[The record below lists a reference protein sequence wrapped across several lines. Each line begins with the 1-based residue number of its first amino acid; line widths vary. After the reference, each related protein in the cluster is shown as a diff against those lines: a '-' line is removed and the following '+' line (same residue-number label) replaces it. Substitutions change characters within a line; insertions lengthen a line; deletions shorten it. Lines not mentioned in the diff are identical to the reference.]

1 MKAEERKIFWQAIE
15 TGDNPL
21 LNVMSALVE
30 KHGLPAC
37 LMALGD
43 ISSVLSEDAEEA
55 ENLTANQRG
64 LILSACAQV
73 CHLSDQMY
81 CEMELLKAK
90 P

>member
-1 MKAEERKIFWQAIE
+1 
-15 TGDNPL
+15 
-21 LNVMSALVE
+21 MSALIE

-43 ISSVLSEDAEEA
+43 LAKVLSEDAEEA

-64 LILSACAQV
+64 LVLSACAQV
-73 CHLSDQMY
+73 CHLSDQMH
-81 CEMELLKAK
+81 CEMEFLKAK